1 MDVNKAGVTT
11 RLLDAESAT
20 QLWSHQFDAAR
31 SQWTAG
37 SAAVPW
43 SLISGLRHA
52 LWRAEEQRVAHA
64 PRNSESVWDL
74 VLRAQILERNRSLK
88 GTLEARKL
96 IDEAM
101 RLDPVFAD
109 ALIERAYIDG
119 ILWEIDP
126 SANRVELAQD
136 MDQFARRALAIDRMY
151 PKLGASVPTH

>member
-1 MDVNKAGVTT
+1 
-11 RLLDAESAT
+11 
-20 QLWSHQFDAAR
+20 
-31 SQWTAG
+31 
-37 SAAVPW
+37 
-43 SLISGLRHA
+43 
-52 LWRAEEQRVAHA
+52 
-64 PRNSESVWDL
+64 VWDL